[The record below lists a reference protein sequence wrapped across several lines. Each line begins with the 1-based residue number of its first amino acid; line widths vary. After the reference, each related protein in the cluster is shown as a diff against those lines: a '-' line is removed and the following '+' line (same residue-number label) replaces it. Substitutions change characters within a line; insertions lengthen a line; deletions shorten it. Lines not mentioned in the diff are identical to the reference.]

1 MDNYSIGGCPFFFKL
16 LFFNNRNA
24 VSHHIKLIVMK
35 KVLFAILL
43 SFAFMPSFLFA
54 QGCMD
59 DGGSSDGV
67 SVKGYI
73 QPELNTEFTGS
84 GVENTFQFNRA
95 RIGFVG
101 NIPYDVSYYVFAE
114 LSPFK
119 TGYPYLLDAFVTYS
133 RLPFAKISIG
143 QFKSPMSLEQN
154 TSCHSLYTINRSEV
168 VEELAGPQRDL
179 GLMILGGADT
189 FFMNYYIGIMNGTG
203 ILTGLDTD
211 GNIVKPYDN
220 NAGKDIVGRVVFHPF
235 SFLNIGGS
243 FRYGTTPSATGGSDP
258 DKTIRYG
265 GELELELGQL
275 IVQGEYIYGEN
286 IGSFSTGGGCGD
298 PLIWEVGNRKRSGYF
313 AQVIYKTPWNIW
325 PVYKFENYNNDLDV
339 DLTSINIQ
347 TFGISYFLNDWSR
360 IQVNYR
366 YRMEEA
372 REVANDQI
380 LIQFQA
386 KF

>member
-1 MDNYSIGGCPFFFKL
+1 MKKL
-16 LFFNNRNA
+16 L
-24 VSHHIKLIVMK
+24 V
-35 KVLFAILL
+35 
-43 SFAFMPSFLFA
+43 AFTFLFTLISVNTFS

-59 DGGSSDGV
+59 DGGGSSDGV
-67 SVKGYI
+67 KVKGYI
-73 QPELNTEFTGS
+73 QPELNTEFTKN
-84 GVENTFQFNRA
+84 GVENTFAFNRA

-143 QFKSPMSLEQN
+143 QFKSPISLEQN
-154 TSCHSLYTINRSEV
+154 TPCHSLYTIHRSEV
-168 VEELAGPQRDL
+168 VEQLAGPQRDL

-189 FFMNYYIGIMNGTG
+189 FFMNYSIGIMNGTG
-203 ILTGLDTD
+203 NLTTLDED
-211 GNIVKPYDN
+211 GNIVKPFDN
-220 NAGKDIVGRVVFHPF
+220 NAGKDIVGRVVFHPL

-243 FRYGTTPSATGGSDP
+243 FRYGTAPSAAGLDDP
-258 DKTIRYG
+258 DKTYRYG
-265 GELELELGQL
+265 GELEFKLGQFL
-275 IVQGEYIYGEN
+275 LQGEYIFGNNE
-286 IGSFSTGGGCGD
+286 GSYTTGGGCGD
-298 PLIWEVGNRKRSGYF
+298 PLVVHTGSKKRSGYF
-313 AQVIYKTPWNIW
+313 AQLVYKTPWNLW
-325 PVYKFENYNNDLDV
+325 PVYKFENYNDDLDT
-339 DLTSINIQ
+339 DNTSIFVQ
-347 TFGISYFLNDWSR
+347 TIGFSYFLNDWSR

-372 REVANDQI
+372 KEVQNDQI